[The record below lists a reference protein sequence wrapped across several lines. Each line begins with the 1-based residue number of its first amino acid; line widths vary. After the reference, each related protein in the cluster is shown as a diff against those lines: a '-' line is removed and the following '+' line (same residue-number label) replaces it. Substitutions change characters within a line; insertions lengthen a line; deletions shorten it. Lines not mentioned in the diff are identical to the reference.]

1 MKTSRARTSQGPVR
15 DQRAKLQEDQLS
27 RASFAVR
34 EQLKALLSAADT
46 PAAAKVNAART
57 LAEIEGL
64 IGRHQSAPE
73 RGTTNPLSSLS
84 RQALED
90 ELNRLRTLFDLGLV
104 S

>member
-1 MKTSRARTSQGPVR
+1 MPRASARP
-15 DQRAKLQEDQLS
+15 AKRVGRVKLGED
-27 RASFAVR
+27 RPTNASFAVAA
-34 EQLKALLSAADT
+34 QLRNLLNQADT
-46 PAAAKVNAART
+46 PASAKVNAART

-73 RGTTNPLSSLS
+73 RGTVSPLSSLS